1 MITKIVTAALVSLAV
16 LGCTD
21 APVPAPAGQEKAKM
35 AVNEPVAQPFA
46 PATPSKTQF
55 ENPLE
60 IAEWL
65 RSDFPES
72 AEGRQRLEVSQ
83 EQLDDVKY
91 HLYVRKLGLLDDS
104 ISARQHRATIVRKA
118 AGWQMLSLEENWRCA
133 RSANP
138 SEWVITPCP

>member
-1 MITKIVTAALVSLAV
+1 MIAKIVTAALVSLAV

-21 APVPAPAGQEKAKM
+21 APVPAPAGLDRAKT
-35 AVNEPVAQPFA
+35 AANEPVAQPFRS
-46 PATPSKTQF
+46 ATPSKTNF

-72 AEGRQRLEVSQ
+72 AEGRQRLEVSL

-91 HLYVRKLGLLDDS
+91 HLYVRKLGLLDDAVS
-104 ISARQHRATIVRKA
+104 GKQYRATISRKA
-118 AGWQMLSLEENWRCA
+118 DGWAMLSLEENWRCV
-133 RSANP
+133 RGDKP
-138 SEWVITPCP
+138 TEWVITPCP